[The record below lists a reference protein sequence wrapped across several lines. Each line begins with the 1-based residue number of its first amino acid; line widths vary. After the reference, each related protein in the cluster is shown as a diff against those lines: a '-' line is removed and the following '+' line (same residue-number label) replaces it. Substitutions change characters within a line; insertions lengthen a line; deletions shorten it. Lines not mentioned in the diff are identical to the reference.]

1 MTEERV
7 ADYEAF
13 LAIVDQGGL
22 AAAARRLSRSP
33 QSIGRSLAALENG
46 LGVALLRRT
55 TRRVAPTAAGVV
67 LATRLRPALADIALA
82 RAEAAREGQ
91 DVAGLLRVG
100 APLQFGPPH
109 VVPAVAAFLARYPEA
124 EAEVLLSDVYADLLA
139 DELDLAVRIGPLP
152 DTPNLIARRLAALR
166 RVFAAA
172 PGYLA
177 ARGRPARPEDL
188 AARGGHDCVLRA
200 LPQDRE
206 TWEFSVAGHPARIEV
221 AGRLRVGTLAA
232 CAAAALA
239 GCGVAAVPLWL
250 VRREVDAG
258 SLELVLPE
266 FEPSPLLVH
275 AVWPASRGLAAR
287 GRAFLDVLG
296 ARLTAE
302 RL

>member
-1 MTEERV
+1 MAEERV

-13 LAIVDQGGL
+13 LAIVDCGGI
-22 AAAARRLSRSP
+22 ASAARRLSRSP
-33 QSIGRSLAALENG
+33 QSISRSLAALEQG
-46 LGVALLRRT
+46 LNVALLRRT
-55 TRRVAPTAAGVV
+55 TRRVAPTPAGIA

-91 DVAGLLRVG
+91 EVAGLLRVG

-124 EAEVLLSDVYADLLA
+124 EGEVVLSDVYTDLLA
-139 DELDLAVRIGPLP
+139 DGLDLSVRIGPLT
-152 DTPNLIARRLAALR
+152 DTPNLIARRLAMLR
-166 RVFAAA
+166 RVFVAA
-172 PGYLA
+172 PGYFG
-177 ARGRPARPEDL
+177 GRTRPKQPEDL
-188 AARGGHDCVLRA
+188 AAGGGHQCILRA

-206 TWEFSVAGHPARIEV
+206 AWEFMVAGQLSRVEV

-232 CAAAALA
+232 CAMAALA

-258 SLELVLPE
+258 SLEIVLSE
-266 FEPSPLLVH
+266 FEPPPLPVN

-287 GRAFLDVLG
+287 GRSFLDMLVG
-296 ARLTAE
+296 RLTGE

>member
-1 MTEERV
+1 MAEERV

-13 LAIVDQGGL
+13 LAIVDHGGL

-33 QSIGRSLAALENG
+33 QSIGRSLAALEDG

-55 TRRVAPTAAGVV
+55 TRRVAPTAAGVA
-67 LATRLRPALADIALA
+67 LAARLRPALADIALA

-109 VVPAVAAFLARYPEA
+109 IVPAVAAFLARYPEA
-124 EAEVLLSDVYADLLA
+124 EAEVLLSDTYSDLVA
-139 DELDLAVRIGPLP
+139 DELDLAVRIGPLA
-152 DTPNLIARRLAALR
+152 DTPNLIVRRLAALR

-172 PGYLA
+172 PSYLA
-177 ARGRPARPEDL
+177 ARGRPARLEDL
-188 AARGGHDCVLRA
+188 AAGGGHACILRA
-200 LPQDRE
+200 LPQDPE
-206 TWEFSVAGHPARIEV
+206 TWEFAVAGQPRGIEV
-221 AGRLRVGTLAA
+221 TGRLRVGTLAA

-239 GCGVAAVPLWL
+239 GSGIAAVPLWL
-250 VRREVDAG
+250 IRREVDAG
-258 SLELVLPE
+258 LLELVLTE
-266 FEPSPLLVH
+266 FEPPPLPVQ
-275 AVWPASRGLAAR
+275 AVWPAPRGLAAR
-287 GRAFLDVLG
+287 GRAFLDMLG

>member
-124 EAEVLLSDVYADLLA
+124 EAEVLLSDVYSDLLA

-188 AARGGHDCVLRA
+188 ARGGHDCVLRA

-266 FEPSPLLVH
+266 FEPSPLQVQ
-275 AVWPASRGLAAR
+275 AVWPTSRGLAAR
-287 GRAFLDVLG
+287 GRAFLDVLS